1 MALSLRTAAPA
12 PRGLAPLWCLLA
24 VSCASSEVGRTDPS
38 EVGPTIT
45 AQPADVS
52 ALLGDDATLTVAA
65 TGPGR
70 LHYLWAKGA
79 AAVGKDADTLPLRA
93 VQAGD
98 AGDYSVTISNAF
110 GLVVSR
116 PATLSVDAT
125 PRPPRITT
133 QPSSLSL
140 PEGSA
145 GSFSVTATG
154 AAPLHYQW
162 RKGTAAVGADQPL
175 LAFSAAQNSD
185 AGEYGVTVTNA
196 AGAVTSA
203 TATLTVQVVQHAPVI
218 TAEPADLSVALGA
231 AAAFS
236 VTATGTAP
244 LHYQWSK
251 DGAAIGAESA
261 TYALSSAAAI
271 DAGHYSV
278 VVTNAAGS
286 ATSRAASLAV
296 VAQGFTIDAS
306 SGAGG
311 SIAPSGSVAVARGA
325 SQTFAI
331 TPAAGQKI
339 EGVLVDGQSVGAVA
353 FYTFTAVQA
362 GHAIAV
368 SFSAVVVPGGDGVVW
383 SDEFDG
389 PSIDSSKWAFDLG
402 NGPQNPGPLY
412 GWGNGEMEYYTSAAD
427 NAAIEDGKLVITAR
441 RQDWGGQPFTS
452 ARLVTRGKYA
462 FNQGRFVARIKMP
475 EGNRMWPAFWLL
487 GDRMEDWPMCGEID
501 IAEMFAGTQAGAAPA
516 SDYAS
521 FATAH
526 WWDDAAGKHALNGQ
540 TYTLPTKLS
549 AGYHDYELVW
559 DAQTLRGKI
568 DGNEYWSLDITG
580 PGMTELRDHSYFIVL
595 NLAVGSPNFGMT
607 SPAQADGVLPQRM
620 YVDYVRVYGA
630 PGSKVEDKTAAQPH
644 GKFGIVAD
652 GTVTDAQLDLAT
664 DANVF
669 LWEKTL
675 VAVSST
681 PYGGATSLA
690 VKTTNLNWFGFGVAA
705 TRKRN
710 LLNYAAGYLN
720 VAIKTTSNNAF
731 KIGLNGGNDGDAWV
745 DFKRGADPYGFAR
758 DGQWHKVAIPMT
770 RFAGADFSDVRQYFM
785 VAGDSSSPGT
795 LWEFD
800 EIYWSENAPENLVKP
815 AGTRFCVYSE
825 RTCDGG
831 AFTPGEGG
839 DVLLWN
845 AANGAASVGTPS
857 EGAVSFALSA
867 PAKVWYGLGITPQK
881 LYDLSAFAKGHLH
894 VALKVPATTVTD
906 FKLGLKSPG
915 GTNVR
920 ESWLKF
926 KRGADPY
933 GFVRDGQYHQLSIPA
948 GDLDNSDL
956 KAVSLL
962 FMVAGDGPASLEFDD
977 VYWTAD

>member
-1 MALSLRTAAPA
+1 LARAAL
-12 PRGLAPLWCLLA
+12 GLAPLLLLLA
-24 VSCASSEVGRTDPS
+24 SCASSEVGRTDPA
-38 EVGPTIT
+38 EVGPAIT
-45 AQPADVS
+45 GQPADASV
-52 ALLGDDATLTVAA
+52 LLGDAATLSVTA
-65 TGPGR
+65 TGPGL
-70 LHYLWAKGA
+70 LHYLWSKDGA
-79 AAVGKDADTLPLRA
+79 VVGKDAASLSVRA
-93 VQAGD
+93 AQAGD
-98 AGDYSVTISNAF
+98 AGTYRVTVSNSF
-110 GLVVSR
+110 GVAVSR

-125 PRPPRITT
+125 PRPPRITA
-133 QPSSLSL
+133 QPASLSL

-145 GSFSVTATG
+145 GSLSVAATG
-154 AAPLHYQW
+154 TAPLHFQW
-162 RKGTAAVGADQPL
+162 RRGAAAVGSDQPL
-175 LAFSAAQNSD
+175 LAFSAVQTSD
-185 AGEYGVTVTNA
+185 AGDYTVTVSNV

-203 TATLTVQVVQHAPVI
+203 AATLTVPVIVRAPVI
-218 TAEPADLSVALGA
+218 TAQPADLSVAVGA
-231 AAAFS
+231 AASFS

-251 DGAAIGAESA
+251 DGAAVGADQA
-261 TYALSSAAAI
+261 THSISSAALA
-271 DAGHYSV
+271 DAGHYAV
-278 VVTNAAGS
+278 VVSNAAGS
-286 ATSRAASLAV
+286 ATSTAATLAV
-296 VAQGFTIDAS
+296 VAQGFTISAS
-306 SGAGG
+306 AGAGG
-311 SIAPSGSVAVARGA
+311 AISPSGAVAVAAGA
-325 SQTFAI
+325 SQTFTL

-339 EGVLVDGQSVGAVA
+339 ADVLVDGQSVGAVTS
-353 FYTFTAVQA
+353 YTFTAVQA
-362 GHAIAV
+362 AHAIAA
-368 SFSAVVVPGGDGVVW
+368 SFSPVVVPGGDGVVW

-487 GDRMEDWPMCGEID
+487 GDRMEDWPFCGEID
-501 IAEMFAGTQAGAAPA
+501 IAEMFAGTNAGAYPA

-526 WWDDAAGKHALNGQ
+526 WADAAGKHALNGQ

-559 DAQTLRGKI
+559 DATTLRGKI
-568 DGNEYWSLDITG
+568 DGNEFWTLDITG
-580 PGMTELRDHSYFIVL
+580 PDKTELRDHSYFIVL

-620 YVDYVRVYGA
+620 YVDYVRVYSGT
-630 PGSKVEDKTAAQPH
+630 GSKVVDKTAAQPH
-644 GKFGIVAD
+644 GKFGIAAD

-669 LWEKTL
+669 LWNNL

-681 PYGGATSLA
+681 PFGGQSSLA
-690 VKTTNLNWFGFGVAA
+690 VKTVGNAWFGFGVAA
-705 TRKRN
+705 TGRRN

-720 VAIKTTSNNAF
+720 VAIKTTSTNNF

-745 DFKRGADPYGFAR
+745 DFKKGQDPYGFAR

-770 RFAGADFSDVRQYFM
+770 RFAGADFSDIRQYFM
-785 VAGDSSSPGT
+785 VAGADAVTPGAIF
-795 LWEFD
+795 EFD
-800 EIYWSENAPENLVKP
+800 EIYWSENAPENQVRP
-815 AGTRFCVYSE
+815 QGTRFCVYSE
-825 RTCDGG
+825 RTCDAG
-831 AFTPGEGG
+831 AFTPGTDG
-839 DVLLWN
+839 DILIWN
-845 AANGAASVGTPS
+845 TANGAAKTGTPS
-857 EGAVSFALSA
+857 EGTASFALSA
-867 PAKVWYGLGITPQK
+867 PAPVWYGLGLTPQK

-894 VALKVPATTVTD
+894 VSLKVPASTITD

-915 GTNVR
+915 GQNVR

-933 GFVRDGQYHQLSIPA
+933 GFVRDGQYHQLVIPA
-948 GDLDNSDL
+948 GDLNNSDL

-962 FMVAGDGPASLEFDD
+962 FMVAGDGPASIEFDD